1 MGPSSE
7 QPRRFKI
14 EGVDCAEEVA
24 ILKREVGP
32 IVGGEELLT
41 FDVLNGVMSVAG
53 LADEAQ
59 VARLLEAISR
69 TGMRARLIDSHSSSP
84 SPERSW
90 WARHGRS
97 ALTVTSGILT
107 AAAFAIH
114 VILAGGF
121 SQAVGSEGAGHAEAV
136 PLPAR
141 VIYSLAIA
149 AGIFFILPK
158 AVFAIRRLR
167 PDMNL
172 LMTVAVL
179 GAIAIGEWFEAST
192 VTFLFA
198 LSLTL
203 ETWSVG
209 RARRAIEKLM
219 DLTPATV
226 RMITAEGA
234 LQEMPPEFVPVGSR
248 FVVRPGERVPLDG
261 EVLDGT
267 SEVNQAPI
275 TGESIPILKA
285 PGSSVFAGSVNGQ
298 GVLEIRS
305 TRPSGDTTLARII
318 RLVSEAQQKRS
329 PSEQWVDRF
338 ARRYT
343 PAVVMLAIFVIVV
356 PVLVWGQ
363 LFDRWLYQAL
373 VLLVIAC
380 PCALVISTPVS
391 VVAAIAAAARQGV
404 LVKGGAF
411 MEIAGRL
418 KAIAFDKTGTLTAGK
433 PTVVQVSAL
442 NGHTETEL
450 LERAAALEVHSDH
463 PLAVAILDH
472 ASSRSIPIRAAEGV
486 RAVPGKG
493 VYGRWDGRE
502 FWLGSHRLLDD
513 LNQETPEVHQQLESL
528 SATGHTVVVVG
539 NQEHVCGFLA
549 LADRMRPESAE
560 AVRQLRSLGVDHLV
574 MLTGDN
580 RGTAEAIAKETG
592 MTETEAELLP
602 EEKVAAVE
610 RLVSRFQSVAMVGD
624 GINDAPALARASL
637 GIAMG
642 AGGSD
647 TAIETADIALMS
659 DDLSKLPWLIQHS
672 RRMLAII
679 RANIFLSLLVKS
691 LFVGL
696 TLAGHAS
703 LWAAIAADMGVSLL
717 VIANALRLLHE
728 PRLKA

>member
-1 MGPSSE
+1 MGPPSE

-14 EGVDCAEEVA
+14 EGMDCAEEVA

-32 IVGGEELLT
+32 IVGGEERLA
-41 FDVLNGVMSVAG
+41 FDILSGVMSVAG
-53 LADEAQ
+53 LADDAQ
-59 VARLLEAISR
+59 EARLLEAVGR
-69 TGMRARLIDSHSSSP
+69 TGMRATPIASSSS

-90 WARHGRS
+90 WARRGRS
-97 ALTVTSGILT
+97 ALTIASGLLT
-107 AAAFAIH
+107 AAAFALH
-114 VILAGGF
+114 TGLAGGF
-121 SQAVGSEGAGHAEAV
+121 SQAVGSEGLGHAGAV
-136 PLPAR
+136 PLPAQM
-141 VIYSLAIA
+141 IYSLAIA

-179 GAIAIGEWFEAST
+179 GAIALGEWFEAST

-203 ETWSVG
+203 ESWSVG

-219 DLTPATV
+219 DLTSATV
-226 RMITAEGA
+226 RVITGGGA
-234 LQEMPPEFVPVGSR
+234 IQEIPPEAVPVGSR
-248 FVVRPGERVPLDG
+248 FIVRPGERVPLDG
-261 EVLDGT
+261 EVLAGI

-275 TGESIPILKA
+275 TGESLPVSKA
-285 PGSSVFAGSVNGQ
+285 PGSPVFAGSVNGP

-305 TRPSGDTTLARII
+305 TKPSGDTTLARII

-343 PAVVMLAIFVIVV
+343 PAVMMLALFVLVV
-356 PVLVWGQ
+356 PALVWGQ
-363 LFDRWLYQAL
+363 PFDRWLYQAL

-380 PCALVISTPVS
+380 PCAMVISTPVS
-391 VVAAIAAAARQGV
+391 VVAAIAAAARHGV

-411 MEIAGRL
+411 MEMPGRL
-418 KAIAFDKTGTLTAGK
+418 KAIAFDKTGTLTEGK
-433 PTVVQVSAL
+433 PAVVQVSAL

-450 LERAAALEVHSDH
+450 LERAAALEMHSDH
-463 PLAVAILDH
+463 PLAVAILEH
-472 ASSRSIPIRAAEGV
+472 ASRRGIDIRPAENV

-493 VYGRWDGRE
+493 VYGDWDGRE
-502 FWLGSHRLLDD
+502 FWLGSYRLLED
-513 LNQETPEVHQQLESL
+513 LGQETPQVHEQLESL

-539 NQEHVCGFLA
+539 NEEHVCGFLA
-549 LADRMRPESAE
+549 LADRMRPESAK
-560 AVRQLRSLGVDHLV
+560 AVRQLRSMGIDHLV

-580 RGTAEAIAKETG
+580 RGTAEAIAKEAG
-592 MTETEAELLP
+592 VTETEAELLP

-610 RLVSRFQSVAMVGD
+610 RLVSRFHSVAMVGD
-624 GINDAPALARASL
+624 GINDAPALARATL

-679 RANIFLSLLVKS
+679 RTNIFVSLLVKA

-703 LWAAIAADMGVSLL
+703 LWSAIAADMGVSLL
-717 VIANALRLLHE
+717 VITNALRLLRENGH
-728 PRLKA
+728 PA

>member
-1 MGPSSE
+1 MGPSKE
-7 QPRRFKI
+7 QFRRFKI
-14 EGVDCAEEVA
+14 EGMDCAEEVA

-32 IVGGEELLT
+32 IVGGEERLAS
-41 FDVLNGVMSVAG
+41 DVLNGVMSVAA

-69 TGMRARLIDSHSSSP
+69 AGMRARLIDSHSSFL
-84 SPERSW
+84 ERSW
-90 WARHGRS
+90 WSRHGRF
-97 ALTVTSGILT
+97 ALTVASGILT
-107 AAAFAIH
+107 AVAFAVH
-114 VILAGGF
+114 VLLAGGL
-121 SQAVGSEGAGHAEAV
+121 SQAVGSEGMGHAEAV

-141 VIYSLAIA
+141 VIYTLAIA
-149 AGIFFILPK
+149 AGIYFILPK

-172 LMTVAVL
+172 LMVIAVL

-209 RARRAIEKLM
+209 RARRAIEGLM

-226 RMITAEGA
+226 RVITAAGA
-234 LQEMPPEFVPVGSR
+234 VQEMPPELVSVSSR

-261 EVLDGT
+261 EVLAGT
-267 SEVNQAPI
+267 SEVNQAPV
-275 TGESIPILKA
+275 TGESIPALKV

-305 TRPSGDTTLARII
+305 TKPSGDTTLARVI

-343 PAVVMLAIFVIVV
+343 PAVMLLAIFVIVV
-356 PVLVWGQ
+356 PVLLWGEP
-363 LFDRWLYQAL
+363 FDRWLYRAL

-391 VVAAIAAAARQGV
+391 VVAAIAAAARHGV

-411 MEIAGRL
+411 MEIPARL

-472 ASSRSIPIRAAEGV
+472 ASSRSIAIRAAEGV

-513 LNQETPEVHQQLESL
+513 LNQETPEVHQQLELL

-539 NQEHVCGFLA
+539 NQEHVCGLLA

-624 GINDAPALARASL
+624 GINDAPALARATL

-679 RANIFLSLLVKS
+679 RTNICLSLLVKA

-717 VIANALRLLHE
+717 VIANALPLLRE
-728 PRLKA
+728 PQPKP

>member
-1 MGPSSE
+1 MRPSIE
-7 QPRRFKI
+7 QFRRFKV
-14 EGVDCAEEVA
+14 EGMDCAEEVA

-32 IVGGEELLT
+32 IVGGEEPLA
-41 FDVLNGVMSVAG
+41 FDILSGVMTVAG
-53 LADEAQ
+53 LADAAQ
-59 VARLLEAISR
+59 EARLLEAISR
-69 TGMRARLIDSHSSSP
+69 TGMRARLIDSHSP

-107 AAAFAIH
+107 AGAFAIH
-114 VILAGGF
+114 VILSGCF
-121 SQAVGSEGAGHAEAV
+121 SQAVGSEGIGHAEAV

-141 VIYSLAIA
+141 MIYSLAIA
-149 AGIFFILPK
+149 AGIYFILPK

-172 LMTVAVL
+172 LMVIAVV

-203 ETWSVG
+203 EKWSVG

-226 RMITAEGA
+226 RMITAAGA
-234 LQEMPPEFVPVGSR
+234 LQEIRPEFVPVGSR

-275 TGESIPILKA
+275 TGESIPIVKA

-343 PAVVMLAIFVIVV
+343 PVVVILAIFVIVV

-363 LFDRWLYQAL
+363 PFDRWLYQAL
-373 VLLVIAC
+373 VMLVISC

-411 MEIAGRL
+411 MEVAGRL

-433 PTVVQVSAL
+433 PTVVQVRAL

-472 ASSRSIPIRAAEGV
+472 ASSRSIAIRAAEGV

-513 LNQETPEVHQQLESL
+513 LNQETPGVHQQLESL
-528 SATGHTVVVVG
+528 SDTGHTVVVVG

-549 LADRMRPESAE
+549 LADRIRPESAE

-592 MTETEAELLP
+592 MIETEAELLP

-624 GINDAPALARASL
+624 GINDAPALARATL

-672 RRMLAII
+672 RRMVAII
-679 RANIFLSLLVKS
+679 RTNIFLSLLVKA

-696 TLAGHAS
+696 ALAGHAS

-728 PRLKA
+728 PGQSV

>member
-411 MEIAGRL
+411 MEIPGRL

>member
-1 MGPSSE
+1 MRPSTE
-7 QPRRFKI
+7 QFRRFKI
-14 EGVDCAEEVA
+14 EGMDCAEEVA

-32 IVGGEELLT
+32 IVGGEELLA

-59 VARLLEAISR
+59 VAHLLEAISR

-84 SPERSW
+84 ERSW
-90 WARHGRS
+90 WDRHGRS

-107 AAAFAIH
+107 AGAFAIH
-114 VILAGGF
+114 AILAGGF
-121 SQAVGSEGAGHAEAV
+121 SQAVGSEGIGHAEAV

-141 VIYSLAIA
+141 MIYSLAIA

-158 AVFAIRRLR
+158 AAFAVRHLR

-172 LMTVAVL
+172 LMTIAVL

-219 DLTPATV
+219 DLTPLTARV
-226 RMITAEGA
+226 ITAGGA
-234 LQEMPPEFVPVGSR
+234 IREMPPEAVPVGSR
-248 FVVRPGERVPLDG
+248 FIVRPGERVPLDG
-261 EVLDGT
+261 EVLAGT

-305 TRPSGDTTLARII
+305 TKPSGDTTLARII

-343 PAVVMLAIFVIVV
+343 PAVMMLAIFVIVV
-356 PVLVWGQ
+356 PILVWGEP
-363 LFDRWLYQAL
+363 FDRWLYRAL

-391 VVAAIAAAARQGV
+391 VVAAIAAAARHGV

-411 MEIAGRL
+411 MEIPGRL

-472 ASSRSIPIRAAEGV
+472 ASSRRIPIRPAEGV

-502 FWLGSHRLLDD
+502 FWLGSHRLVDD
-513 LNQETPEVHQQLESL
+513 LNQETREVHQQLESL

-549 LADRMRPESAE
+549 LADRMRAESAE
-560 AVRQLRSLGVDHLV
+560 AIRQLRSLGVDHLV

-580 RGTAEAIAKETG
+580 RGTAEAIAREAG
-592 MTETEAELLP
+592 VTETEAELLP

-624 GINDAPALARASL
+624 GINDAPALARATL

-642 AGGSD
+642 VGGSD

-659 DDLSKLPWLIQHS
+659 DDLSRLPWLIQHS

-679 RANIFLSLLVKS
+679 RTNIFLSLLVKA

-696 TLAGHAS
+696 TLTGHAS

-717 VIANALRLLHE
+717 VIANALRLLRE
-728 PRLKA
+728 PGQSV

>member
-14 EGVDCAEEVA
+14 EGMDCAEEVA

-411 MEIAGRL
+411 MEIPGRL